1 LIIFRS
7 DPVRIAVLYFA
18 VLRERL
24 HTDGENLELPAGAT
38 VAAAR
43 AAMAAAHPEIAS
55 LLPRVQVAVNRQMV
69 GADHTLCDGD
79 EVALIPPVAGG
90 ADRKVAVLP
99 TTLSLAEVIACVEGP
114 EQGGLATF
122 TGYVRRQGQQ
132 PNVIR
137 LEYEAYVPM
146 AEQSIAEICAEIERE
161 MPGTRVAIHHR
172 TGSLAVGEAAVVIA
186 ASAPHRKE
194 AFDACRAAIER
205 LKQRVP
211 IWKKEIGEDGAE
223 WVGMGP

>member
-1 LIIFRS
+1 MHISI
-7 DPVRIAVLYFA
+7 LYFA

-24 HTDGENLELPAGAT
+24 HTDGETLDLVTGAT

-43 AAMAAAHPEIAS
+43 QAIAS
-55 LLPRVQVAVNRQMV
+55 KHPQIAALLPRVQVAVNRQMV

-79 EVALIPPVAGG
+79 EMALIPPVAGG
-90 ADRKVAVLP
+90 AGRKVAVLSTP
-99 TTLSLAEVIACVEGP
+99 LVLAEVIACVEGP
-114 EQGGLATF
+114 EQGALATF
-122 TGYVRRQGQQ
+122 TGYVRRHGQQ
-132 PNVIR
+132 PNVVR

-146 AEQSIAEICAEIERE
+146 AEQALAEIAAELERE
-161 MPGTRVAIHHR
+161 LPGVRLAIHHR
-172 TGSLAVGEAAVVIA
+172 TGALVVGEVAVVIA